1 MWIKQVL
8 VHNLKL
14 KIIYKTFFVLNVF
27 HLHDTLVLRQ
37 YYTREL
43 VCLRI
48 LFTTRQLIWS
58 SNTICCIVINYH
70 YGYSSKQFLLIKS
83 QIKQIFF
90 KRSDNFNIPAYRSS
104 IEIVSQVSQKYIIQR
119 QTFYMISKSLQLS
132 GNNGKT
138 VYSARNVFRDLR
150 LILIFAFKKEY
161 TCIAL
166 FVHVHLASDWF
177 WDRSN

>member
-1 MWIKQVL
+1 MYFSSSCFLYI
-8 VHNLKL
+8 N
-14 KIIYKTFFVLNVF
+14 
-27 HLHDTLVLRQ
+27 DTLVLRQ

-58 SNTICCIVINYH
+58 SNTICCIIINYH

-83 QIKQIFF
+83 QIKQIIF
-90 KRSDNFNIPAYRSS
+90 KRSGNFNIPAYRSS

-138 VYSARNVFRDLR
+138 V
-150 LILIFAFKKEY
+150 
-161 TCIAL
+161 
-166 FVHVHLASDWF
+166 
-177 WDRSN
+177 

>member
-1 MWIKQVL
+1 MGYFFFLTYLFFWSVLLKIVWIKQVL

-70 YGYSSKQFLLIKS
+70 YGYSSKQFLLKS

-138 VYSARNVFRDLR
+138 V
-150 LILIFAFKKEY
+150 
-161 TCIAL
+161 
-166 FVHVHLASDWF
+166 
-177 WDRSN
+177 